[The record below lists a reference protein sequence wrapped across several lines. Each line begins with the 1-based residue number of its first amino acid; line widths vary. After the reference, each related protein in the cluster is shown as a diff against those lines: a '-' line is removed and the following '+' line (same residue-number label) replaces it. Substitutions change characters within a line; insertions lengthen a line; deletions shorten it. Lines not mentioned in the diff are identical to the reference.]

1 MVAVVANRE
10 DIYRIF
16 YLRLK
21 ISMLSNKICPH
32 IFVSGKE
39 GRDVLLRSSG
49 LIGRSFQIEPEL
61 DTSKAD
67 RTQVSPA
74 GSAGK

>member
-1 MVAVVANRE
+1 
-10 DIYRIF
+10 
-16 YLRLK
+16 
-21 ISMLSNKICPH
+21 MLSNKICPH